1 MKKIAHL
8 LTKSSVL
15 LVLLLPLQKTL
26 ANQEIEIDGLVIDR
40 TLTRF
45 GKDFNFYYSSY
56 WREIPH
62 TQGYNVII
70 HETVFPQAGTLLT
83 LEINNQKIYRTHFG
97 RRMSSVE
104 DRAKQ
109 AILMTIDY
117 LAKIKANELTG
128 GNTREMDGY

>member
-1 MKKIAHL
+1 MVCAA
-8 LTKSSVL
+8 
-15 LVLLLPLQKTL
+15 LVMLFQPPVHSF
-26 ANQEIEIDGLVIDR
+26 ANQEIELDGLVIDR

-83 LEINNQKIYRTHFG
+83 LEINNQKIYQTHFG

-109 AILMTIDY
+109 AILFTIDY

-128 GNTREMDGY
+128 AINSEMDGY